1 MQIFY
6 PIAVGNAAWRY
17 QNDCQTMIHAH
28 VENDL
33 NRNEHLNVN
42 LENKAP
48 HWLLLLSPKI
58 TFISPIFKQVKSL
71 TYLTSYGNL

>member
-6 PIAVGNAAWRY
+6 PIAVDNAAWRY
-17 QNDCQTMIHAH
+17 QNGCQTMIHAH

-48 HWLLLLSPKI
+48 H
-58 TFISPIFKQVKSL
+58 
-71 TYLTSYGNL
+71 